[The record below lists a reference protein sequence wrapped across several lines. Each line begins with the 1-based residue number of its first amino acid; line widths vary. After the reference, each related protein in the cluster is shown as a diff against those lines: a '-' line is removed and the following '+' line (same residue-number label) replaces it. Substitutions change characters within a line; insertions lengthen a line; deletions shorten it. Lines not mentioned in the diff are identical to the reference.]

1 MKDKNYNIILEY
13 IKEKIENNTLKPG
26 EKIETERDLAE
37 KLNLSRTTV
46 REALKVLT
54 AMGITDCIQGSGYY
68 LKDDFKDS
76 LFENFNLFF
85 LLTGQNVSDLIDFR
99 EGIEIKAFELALINM
114 NDEDLKKI
122 DTIFKDLK
130 NAASEDESSLLDAEF
145 HRAIVEASHNI
156 FFISLYNSSRLTLE
170 KSIKNIRVSILKNS
184 NNKDILLKHHK
195 IIYQALTGK
204 NIDLGRQIINEHFL
218 LMKKNIF

>member
-1 MKDKNYNIILEY
+1 MKNKNYNLILDY

-37 KLNLSRTTV
+37 RLNLSRTTV

-54 AMGITDCIQGSGYY
+54 SMGITNCVQGSGYY

-99 EGIEIKAFELALINM
+99 EGIEIKAFELALTHM
-114 NDEDLKKI
+114 NDEDFKKI
-122 DTIFKDLK
+122 DIIFKDLK
-130 NAASEDESSLLDAEF
+130 NAASEEESSLLDAEF

-170 KSIKNIRVSILKNS
+170 KFIKNIRISILKNS
-184 NNKDILLKHHK
+184 TNKDILLKHHK
-195 IIYQALTGK
+195 IIYQALTEK
-204 NIDLGRQIINEHFL
+204 NFDLGRDIIKEHFL